1 MVAGP
6 CGLVVWGSGRPCS
19 GVRPGVV
26 AHGWNIDDVARVVS
40 GAASTAVSAFG
51 WVWCGTWLL
60 VGGAGPG
67 TLLGPEGTG
76 AFGCRGCL
84 WCGLVFRSNRSHR
97 PWWRVGVGAGCGA
110 GFPFVV

>member
-40 GAASTAVSAFG
+40 GAASTAVLVLWG
-51 WVWCGTWLL
+51 GCGVERGCWWVVRVLARCWVLREPAPS
-60 VGGAGPG
+60 GAG
-67 TLLGPEGTG
+67 
-76 AFGCRGCL
+76 
-84 WCGLVFRSNRSHR
+84 VVS
-97 PWWRVGVGAGCGA
+97 GAGWSSGRTVLIVL
-110 GFPFVV
+110 GGGWG